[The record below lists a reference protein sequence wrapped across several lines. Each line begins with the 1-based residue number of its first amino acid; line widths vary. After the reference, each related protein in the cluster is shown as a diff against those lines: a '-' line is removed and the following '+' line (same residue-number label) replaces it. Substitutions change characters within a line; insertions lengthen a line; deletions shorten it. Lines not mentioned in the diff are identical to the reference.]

1 MTSRN
6 INTMESYWYWRR
18 EHWAPCHRLAHG
30 LIETTNYIESWHS
43 VLKGPY
49 IGSSRLKRL
58 DYSISLACS
67 KVKVDYPMKHLQGEF
82 GIDKY
87 RHNKA
92 ETQSLKLAK
101 DPSIDDIDDLIQQMD
116 DGTLR
121 GGSSRIQTS
130 FT

>member
-1 MTSRN
+1 
-6 INTMESYWYWRR
+6 MESYWYWRR
-18 EHWAPCHRLAHG
+18 EHWAPCHRSAHG
-30 LIETTNYIESWHS
+30 LIETINYIESWHS

-67 KVKVDYPMKHLQGEF
+67 KVEVDYPISKANLGSINI
-82 GIDKY
+82 GIT
-87 RHNKA
+87 A

-101 DPSIDDIDDLIQQMD
+101 DPSIDDIDDLIMQMD